1 MPMGAQSIVDLPYR
15 LPACALS
22 PRNTASPAI
31 ARNNLVNLPDLVE
44 IVSEPEPIFRPLDRR
59 MAFIRSI
66 MRGGL
71 TLAMLGMPVQAD
83 DLNDYPTTAR
93 VDYVFACMK
102 ANQETRRALEQC
114 SCSIDIIASIVPY
127 ERYVT
132 AETFLSLAQI
142 PGERGAQFRGNEESK
157 SAVNDLR
164 RAQAEAEVRC
174 F

>member
-1 MPMGAQSIVDLPYR
+1 
-15 LPACALS
+15 
-22 PRNTASPAI
+22 
-31 ARNNLVNLPDLVE
+31 
-44 IVSEPEPIFRPLDRR
+44 

-66 MRGGL
+66 MSGGL
-71 TLAMLGMPVQAD
+71 ALAVLVVTARAD

-114 SCSIDIIASIVPY
+114 SCSIDIIASILPY

-142 PGERGAQFRGNEESK
+142 PGERGAQFRGNEGSK